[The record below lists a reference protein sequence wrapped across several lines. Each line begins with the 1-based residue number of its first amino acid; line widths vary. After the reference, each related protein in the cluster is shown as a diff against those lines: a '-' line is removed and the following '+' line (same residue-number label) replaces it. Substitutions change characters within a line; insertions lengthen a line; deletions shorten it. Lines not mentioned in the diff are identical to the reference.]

1 VRCPS
6 CQGARV
12 RARQHQRVYRQPAR
26 GGAGLYRRALASV
39 HAIMLAYIAY
49 SCTPEM
55 CQVLVPLDMGSQPGV
70 R

>member
-1 VRCPS
+1 
-6 CQGARV
+6 
-12 RARQHQRVYRQPAR
+12 
-26 GGAGLYRRALASV
+26 V

>member
-1 VRCPS
+1 M
-6 CQGARV
+6 QE
-12 RARQHQRVYRQPAR
+12 
-26 GGAGLYRRALASV
+26 LAVCDAQAAKV
-39 HAIMLAYIAY
+39 HASAPANTNVYIGNLAYIAY